1 MKIQSYLLFGL
12 SGALAG
18 LFLLALANTIPLLLV
33 FGVGPAIVGSSV
45 LAAAAQDV
53 PVGKVRAIAAV
64 LLSVPAYLLAFVS
77 FAATASFFQHHSGTH
92 STLLSDL
99 GPDIV
104 LGLVVAVV
112 VAGTLLEFLA
122 FLLSGRWSTLAAI
135 GIAGG
140 GIGSIACAYVAKV
153 AYFQLAGPP
162 EGIAQTVIFF
172 GPLFVVGGG
181 ITAMIVG
188 EQIKK
193 SAQPEPPSAQA
204 Q

>member
-1 MKIQSYLLFGL
+1 MKIQSYLVFAG
-12 SGALAG
+12 SGVFAG

-33 FGVGPAIVGSSV
+33 FGVGPAIVGSCV
-45 LAAAAQDV
+45 LAAVAQDV
-53 PVGKVRAIAAV
+53 PVGWVRTVAAV
-64 LLSVPAYLLAFVS
+64 LLSVPAYLLAFAS
-77 FAATASFFQHHSGTH
+77 FAGSASMFQHHSGAH

-112 VAGTLLEFLA
+112 VAGGLLEVLA

-140 GIGSIACAYVAKV
+140 GIVSIACAYVAKV
-153 AYFQLAGPP
+153 AYFHLAGPP
-162 EGIAQTVIFF
+162 EGVAQTVIFF

-188 EQIKK
+188 EQIKRFAQPDHL
-193 SAQPEPPSAQA
+193 SAQIQ
-204 Q
+204 